1 MKEQTNSTSEINI
14 NALEEQYKE
23 LMEKASG
30 NSISS
35 TWEKEGDIYKL
46 FNLHDASK
54 YETMLSSN
62 TPITNN

>member
-1 MKEQTNSTSEINI
+1 MIEQENSTSET

-23 LMEKASG
+23 LMEMSTG
-30 NSISS
+30 NSIYRS

-54 YETMLSSN
+54 YETTLSSN
-62 TPITNN
+62 TPLTNN

>member
-1 MKEQTNSTSEINI
+1 MIEQENSTSET

-23 LMEKASG
+23 LMEMSTG
-30 NSISS
+30 NSIYSS

-54 YETMLSSN
+54 YETILSSN
-62 TPITNN
+62 TPLTNN

>member
-1 MKEQTNSTSEINI
+1 MIEQENSTSET

-23 LMEKASG
+23 LMEMSTG
-30 NSISS
+30 NSIYRS

-54 YETMLSSN
+54 YETILSSN
-62 TPITNN
+62 TPLTNN

>member
-1 MKEQTNSTSEINI
+1 MKELTNSTSEINI
-14 NALEEQYKE
+14 NTLEEQYKE
-23 LMEKASG
+23 LMETASG
-30 NSISS
+30 NSISN